1 MIRLLASLGLPL
13 PLAAALAAADIDIP
27 GVWLVIAGAVVAWLC
42 LSLTLTACIALY
54 VYFTQPAE
62 PGGRR

>member
-42 LSLTLTACIALY
+42 LSL